1 MRDLRRLL
9 KYLAPHWGAFV
20 IATFAMLVCSV
31 METATWALIV
41 PILNQVLGHTNGQTS
56 TLFGL
61 QRLMPKPGLAAWR
74 MIALLLIGFTIIKGV
89 AEYFS
94 TYLMADVGQSSVLK
108 LRQDKSAPIMA
119 AFKKWVDDLLPGV
132 PPKSALGKALAYC
145 SLRLA
150 KFAQRRWLGS

>member
-9 KYLAPHWGAFV
+9 KYLAPHWGTFI

-41 PILNQVLGHTNGQTS
+41 PILNQVLGHTGGQTS

-89 AEYFS
+89 AEYYS

-108 LRQDKSAPIMA
+108 LRQDLYRHLLSQSAEFFARHRTNYLVSRLISSA
-119 AFKKWVDDLLPGV
+119 APVV
-132 PPKSALGKALAYC
+132 P
-145 SLRLA
+145 RI
-150 KFAQRRWLGS
+150 